1 MEPGGADDGVR
12 KCGWMQT
19 KEDDT
24 ELHFEYVFTSAAT
37 VYFAYSFPFSYQEC
51 ENMLKHLNK

>member
-1 MEPGGADDGVR
+1 
-12 KCGWMQT
+12 MQT

-37 VYFAYSFPFSYQEC
+37 IYFAYSFPFSYQEC